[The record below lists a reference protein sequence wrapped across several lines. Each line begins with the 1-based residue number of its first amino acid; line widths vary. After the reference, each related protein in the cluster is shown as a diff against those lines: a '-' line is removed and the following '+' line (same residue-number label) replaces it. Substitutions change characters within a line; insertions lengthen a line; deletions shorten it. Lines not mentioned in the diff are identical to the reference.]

1 MTAPRWGQDSLVGQA
16 SARPP
21 GPTALRIVLG
31 TQLRRLREA
40 CGISG
45 EAAARAIRASHAKIS
60 RMELGRVGFREQDV
74 RDLLSLYG
82 VTDEQDRERFLILVR
97 RANVPGWWY
106 QYSDI
111 VPSWF
116 ETYLGLEE
124 VTSVIRTYQPQLVP
138 GLLQTPAV
146 ARMVIELGHSGAPA
160 EEIDRRVAL
169 RMTRRE
175 ILTKPEPPR
184 LWAVIEEIS
193 LWRLEDRSV
202 IREQVQHLIET
213 AQLPNVTLQVA
224 PIHSAAHPAVGGPF
238 TLLRFS
244 NPDLPD
250 IVYLEQLSSAVYL
263 DKKEDIQRYRAIM
276 DELCI
281 KAKSPPETND
291 FFHDMLKSL

>member
-1 MTAPRWGQDSLVGQA
+1 
-16 SARPP
+16 
-21 GPTALRIVLG
+21 
-31 TQLRRLREA
+31 
-40 CGISG
+40 
-45 EAAARAIRASHAKIS
+45 
-60 RMELGRVGFREQDV
+60 MELGRVGFREQDV

-82 VTDEQDRERFLILVR
+82 VTDEQDRERFLILIR

-276 DELCI
+276 DVLCI
-281 KAKSPPETND
+281 KAKSPPETID